1 MSNVVSIKNLNF
13 SYSEK
18 QIFND
23 LNVDIQSG
31 DFITLLG
38 ANGSGK
44 STLIKILSGLLKFE
58 GEIFIDNIKLEPK
71 NYKEIRQKIGLVFSN
86 IDNQIVSEKVFDNIA
101 FALQNLG
108 VKKSEIIS
116 SVTDITN
123 KLDISYLLK
132 ENIFNLSKYEK
143 ILVVLASVL
152 IYKPNL
158 LILDEALSD
167 LDNND
172 RIKIL
177 KMLKTFDGMTIIN
190 ITQNTEDILY
200 GEKIIVLDEGKIVE
214 YDTNENV
221 FKNDRIFSKLGLSL
235 PFMVDLSIKLKYYN
249 LIDRIIYDMDEMV
262 DILWK

>member
-1 MSNVVSIKNLNF
+1 MSNVISIKNLNF

-44 STLIKILSGLLKFE
+44 STLIKILSGLLKFD
-58 GEIFIDNIKLEPK
+58 GEIFIDNIKLEPQ
-71 NYKEIRQKIGLVFSN
+71 NYKKIRQKIGLVFSN

-108 VKKSEIIS
+108 VKKTEIIS

-123 KLDISYLLK
+123 KLNISYLLK

-177 KMLKTFDGMTIIN
+177 KMLKTIDGMTIIN

-249 LIDRIIYDMDEMV
+249 LIDKIIYDMDEMV

>member
-44 STLIKILSGLLKFE
+44 STLIKILSGLLNFE

-152 IYKPNL
+152 IYNPNL

-177 KMLKTFDGMTIIN
+177 KMLKTFDGMTII
-190 ITQNTEDILY
+190 
-200 GEKIIVLDEGKIVE
+200 
-214 YDTNENV
+214 
-221 FKNDRIFSKLGLSL
+221 
-235 PFMVDLSIKLKYYN
+235 LK
-249 LIDRIIYDMDEMV
+249 
-262 DILWK
+262 

>member
-38 ANGSGK
+38 ANVSGK
-44 STLIKILSGLLKFE
+44 STLIKILSGLLKFD

-177 KMLKTFDGMTIIN
+177 KMLKTIDGMTIIN

-249 LIDRIIYDMDEMV
+249 LIDKIIYDMDEMV

>member
-44 STLIKILSGLLKFE
+44 STLIKILSGLLKFD